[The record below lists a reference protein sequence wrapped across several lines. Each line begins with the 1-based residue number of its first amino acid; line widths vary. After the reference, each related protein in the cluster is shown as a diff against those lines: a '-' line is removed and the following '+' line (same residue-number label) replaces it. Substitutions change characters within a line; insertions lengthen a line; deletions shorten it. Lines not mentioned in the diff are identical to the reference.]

1 MSNQGNLASLAAPA
15 KRQGALHLSKKAQEL
30 IADCILTAVLL
41 GFFVLALNFSPRAQF
56 MPLVISGIAIL
67 CMALEIVVRFV
78 LGKEQGLALDGAEL
92 FGTDKKKKEFKQA
105 SLAKA
110 EERTQEK
117 KEVKEEGGK
126 ESTILLWLLL
136 LGAMLFV
143 FGFQLTC
150 FAYPVLFLKLGKTKV
165 SWPIAVVIGALTW
178 ASIFVLFSWI
188 LNMPFFPG
196 FLFGGEM

>member
-1 MSNQGNLASLAAPA
+1 MSNQGSLASLAAP
-15 KRQGALHLSKKAQEL
+15 KRQGVVRLSKKAQEL
-30 IADCILTAVLL
+30 IADFILTAVLVA
-41 GFFVLALNFSPRAQF
+41 FFVLALGFSPRAQF

-67 CMALEIVVRFV
+67 CMALEILVRFV

-105 SLAKA
+105 SLATA
-110 EERTQEK
+110 EERRHEK
-117 KEVKEEGGK
+117 EETKEEGGK
-126 ESTILLWLLL
+126 ESTILLWLLA
-136 LGAMLFV
+136 LGVMLFI

-150 FAYPVLFLKLGKTKV
+150 FAYPVLFLKSGTTKMRWR
-165 SWPIAVVIGALTW
+165 SAVIIGALAW

-196 FLFGGEM
+196 LIFGGEL

>member
-1 MSNQGNLASLAAPA
+1 MSNQGKLASLAAPKGQA
-15 KRQGALHLSKKAQEL
+15 AVRLSKKTQEL
-30 IADCILTAVLL
+30 IADLVITAVLV
-41 GFFVLALNFSPRAQF
+41 GFFVLALGFSPRAQF

-67 CMALEIVVRFV
+67 CMALEIVTRFV

-105 SLAKA
+105 SVATA

-117 KEVKEEGGK
+117 KEAKEEGGK
-126 ESTILLWLLL
+126 EGTILLWLLA

-150 FAYPVLFLKLGKTKV
+150 FVYPVLFLKLGKTKMG
-165 SWPIAVVIGALTW
+165 WLPATVIGALTW
-178 ASIFVLFSWI
+178 ASIFVLFTWI

-196 FLFGGEM
+196 FLFGGEL